1 MGERYDTRYP
11 LNGWARLPGYAIYP
25 FKWFL
30 IWPGAT
36 AIVVIVGFNLLNV
49 DKLVLGVRVRGEQA
63 AGRLGVVFC
72 MALLAE
78 AIYTSYWLVEKL
90 FHWISI
96 QEYT

>member
-1 MGERYDTRYP
+1 MILVTLLTVG
-11 LNGWARLPGYAIYP
+11 LGYLAMQYTHLSG
-25 FKWFL
+25 FL

-49 DKLVLGVRVRGEQA
+49 DRLVLGVRVRGERA
-63 AGRLGVVFC
+63 AGRLSVVIW

-78 AIYTSYWLVEKL
+78 AIYTSYWLIERL
-90 FHWISI
+90 FHWISL